1 MKKINIKSTT
11 LICLVSLYFA
21 TVLNLSFW
29 RYITHNIQIDS
40 PMMLLFA
47 LSLGIFI
54 FVPLYVLFNF
64 LICPYVG
71 KLTTTILLLG
81 SAAANYYM
89 FADGIYIDSDMVRN
103 IMETNPR
110 ETMEHMSSS
119 FWLYV
124 IITGLFP
131 AVLLLMTNIQ
141 YQTTAAEFKQRLKYV
156 GCSLFAV
163 LLMGGICYKEYAV
176 VGRNHNKVTKLVNTL
191 NYTYSFVRYCKKK
204 AETKREFAILD
215 ANPKV
220 KISGR
225 KKLLVLFIGET
236 ARAQN
241 FSLNGYYKETNPL
254 LQKQDIVYFSNVA
267 SCGTMTA
274 VSLPC
279 MFSAYSRKNF
289 DTDDA
294 AYTQNLL
301 DIMQT
306 AGYNIEWIDN
316 DNGCKGVCNRVP
328 TENMFSKCKG
338 GICYDDVLLQKLAQ
352 MVKNIKQNTLLVL
365 HMIGSHGPAY
375 YERYPQQFAKFI
387 PDCRTSDI
395 QSCSKEEIVNTYNNT
410 ILYSDYIISSAIDIL
425 KNNQNKQRD
434 DSLIYVSDH
443 GESLGEN
450 NTYLHGLPYAF
461 APETQKQ
468 VPMLFWF
475 SKNMKKEINSQCLQ
489 QKSMGPHSHDN
500 LFHTVLGLAEVQTHL
515 YQADMDITS
524 DCRQNALAAK

>member
-163 LLMGGICYKEYAV
+163 LLMGGICYKEYVV

-254 LQKQDIVYFSNVA
+254 LQKQDIVYFSDVA

-306 AGYNIEWIDN
+306 AGRMPWRPNNI
-316 DNGCKGVCNRVP
+316 
-328 TENMFSKCKG
+328 
-338 GICYDDVLLQKLAQ
+338 
-352 MVKNIKQNTLLVL
+352 
-365 HMIGSHGPAY
+365 
-375 YERYPQQFAKFI
+375 
-387 PDCRTSDI
+387 
-395 QSCSKEEIVNTYNNT
+395 
-410 ILYSDYIISSAIDIL
+410 
-425 KNNQNKQRD
+425 
-434 DSLIYVSDH
+434 
-443 GESLGEN
+443 
-450 NTYLHGLPYAF
+450 
-461 APETQKQ
+461 
-468 VPMLFWF
+468 
-475 SKNMKKEINSQCLQ
+475 
-489 QKSMGPHSHDN
+489 
-500 LFHTVLGLAEVQTHL
+500 
-515 YQADMDITS
+515 
-524 DCRQNALAAK
+524 

>member
-1 MKKINIKSTT
+1 MKRIDIKSTT
-11 LICLVSLYFA
+11 LICIVSLYFA

-29 RYITHNIQIDS
+29 RYIIQNIQIDS
-40 PMMLLFA
+40 PMMLIFA
-47 LSLGIFI
+47 FSLGIFI
-54 FVPLYVLFNF
+54 FVPLYALFN
-64 LICPYVG
+64 LLLCPYVG

-103 IMETNPR
+103 VMETNPR
-110 ETMEHMSSS
+110 ETAEHMSYS
-119 FWLYV
+119 FWIYV
-124 IITGLFP
+124 LFTGAVP
-131 AVLLLMTNIQ
+131 AALLQLCRIQ
-141 YQTTAAEFKQRLKYV
+141 YQPAAAEIKQRLKYV
-156 GCSLFAV
+156 GCSLLAV
-163 LLMGGICYKEYAV
+163 LLLGGLCYKEYAV
-176 VGRNHNKVTKLVNTL
+176 VGRNHNKVTKIVNTI
-191 NYTYSFVRYCKKK
+191 NYTYSFIRYCKKK
-204 AETKREFAILD
+204 AETNREFAVLD
-215 ANPKV
+215 AAPKM
-220 KISGR
+220 KASSR

-241 FSLNGYYKETNPL
+241 FSLNGYEKETNPL
-254 LQKQDIVYFSNVA
+254 LKKQDIVYFSDVA

-279 MFSAYSRKNF
+279 MFSAYNRSNF

-301 DIMQT
+301 DVMQT
-306 AGYNIEWIDN
+306 AGYKIEWIDN

-328 TENMFSKCKG
+328 TENVFSKCEG
-338 GICYDDVLLQKLAQ
+338 GICYDDVLLKKLAQ
-352 MVKNIKQNTLLVL
+352 KVKNLKQNTVLVL

-375 YERYPQQFAKFI
+375 YERYPQKFARFQ

-425 KNNQNKQRD
+425 KKNQSSQRD
-434 DSLIYVSDH
+434 DSLIYISDH

-475 SKNMKKEINSQCLQ
+475 SKNTKKEINSQCLQ
-489 QKSMGPHSHDN
+489 AKSFEPHSQDN
-500 LFHTVLGLAEVQTHL
+500 FFHTVLGLADVQTSL
-515 YQADMDITS
+515 YKPEMDITS
-524 DCRQNALAAK
+524 DCRKSALAAK